1 MEARCAGIQAR
12 PLGEGLPILTAAMP
26 VQGQE
31 RGWGVGN
38 VPEGWG
44 WDGPPEPSQLGR
56 QRHFPGTKRLLAPA
70 LRVPIVAMAAGTHT
84 GTYGFIGSV
93 ANGPCS
99 APIPTSFRPLFAK
112 VRKLRPGEVRKFSC
126 SHGKSMPREGVAG
139 SLNLGLLIFE
149 TGSFGGCE
157 GLSGVV

>member
-12 PLGEGLPILTAAMP
+12 PLGEGLPILTVAMP

-56 QRHFPGTKRLLAPA
+56 QRHFPGTKRLLAPV
-70 LRVPIVAMAAGTHT
+70 LRVSIVAMAAGTHT
-84 GTYGFIGSV
+84 GTYSFIGNV

-139 SLNLGLLIFE
+139 SLNLGLLIFG
-149 TGSFGGCE
+149 TGSFGAVRGC
-157 GLSGVV
+157 LV